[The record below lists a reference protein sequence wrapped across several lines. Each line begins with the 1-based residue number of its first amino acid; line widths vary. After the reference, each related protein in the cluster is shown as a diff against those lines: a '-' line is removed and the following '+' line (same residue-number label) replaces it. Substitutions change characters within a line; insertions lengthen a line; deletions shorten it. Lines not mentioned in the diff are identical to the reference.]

1 MEIMTTKQASGLW
14 GVTPRR
20 VSEMCRGGRIEG
32 AYKIGTAWVMPADTE
47 KPKMRELQRVSGLDI
62 SAGIRKGSNEN
73 SKSSY

>member
-32 AYKIGTAWVMPADTE
+32 AYKIGTACVMPADTE
-47 KPKMRELQRVSGLDI
+47 KPKDERITTGKWVGYKRRDKEGQQ
-62 SAGIRKGSNEN
+62 
-73 SKSSY
+73 

>member
-32 AYKIGTAWVMPADTE
+32 AYKIGTAS
-47 KPKMRELQRVSGLDI
+47 VSYTHLRAHET
-62 SAGIRKGSNEN
+62 S
-73 SKSSY
+73 

>member
-32 AYKIGTAWVMPADTE
+32 AYKIGTAWVMPADT
-47 KPKMRELQRVSGLDI
+47 
-62 SAGIRKGSNEN
+62 
-73 SKSSY
+73 

>member
-14 GVTPRR
+14 S

-47 KPKMRELQRVSGLDI
+47 KPKDERITTGKWVGYKRRDKEGQQ
-62 SAGIRKGSNEN
+62 
-73 SKSSY
+73 